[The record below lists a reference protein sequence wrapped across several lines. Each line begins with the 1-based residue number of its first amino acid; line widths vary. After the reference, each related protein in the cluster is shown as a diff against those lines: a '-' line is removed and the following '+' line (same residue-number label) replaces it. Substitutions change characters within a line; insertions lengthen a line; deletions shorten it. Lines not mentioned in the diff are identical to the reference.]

1 VSAGGNGG
9 VAARFA
15 ALCLDEKGHL
25 SVSDYADL
33 GLRGALLVDL
43 VLAGRVTQTDESVD
57 LDSAPLGDPLADR
70 ALNELDVLGGRS
82 LDWWLEHSAIDLG
95 TAAADLVASGAWEQL
110 PRQALHRGPRF
121 AVRRPDQPA
130 HDGAVLSGL
139 ERPGSVEDAAVAAIA
154 AAAGLAGA
162 RVSGPPE
169 ELLESTGSAAWAC
182 RLVTDFVSEARIE
195 GTAVSRASLT
205 ALWAAMPT

>member
-25 SVSDYADL
+25 SESDYVDL
-33 GLRGALLVDL
+33 GVRGALLVEL
-43 VLAGRVTQTDESVD
+43 VLAGRLTQTDESID
-57 LDSAPLGDPLADR
+57 LDVTTLGDPLADR
-70 ALNELDVLGGRS
+70 ALRELDVLDGRS
-82 LDWWLEHSAIDLG
+82 LDWWLEHGVVDLG
-95 TAAADLVASGAWEQL
+95 VAAVDLVHAGAWEQL
-110 PRQALHRGPRF
+110 PRHALRHGPRF
-121 AVRRPDQPA
+121 AVRRPDLQA
-130 HDGAVLSGL
+130 HDAAVLSGL

-154 AAAGLAGA
+154 ASAGLAGA

-169 ELLESTGSAAWAC
+169 ELVESTGPAAWVC
-182 RLVTDFVSEARIE
+182 RLVTDFVSAARIE